1 MESSLQYP
9 ALLVT
14 EPANMRY
21 FHRLPFGA
29 GAIYLSGAR
38 RVFLSWAGRE
48 APMPAGVELRLIER
62 KDLGREAKGLMA
74 GDAAPYLAVEKS
86 VPLAIY
92 SQLLDAIPDV
102 RAVDGDP
109 VRDLREI
116 KSAWE
121 LEQIRS
127 ACEITDFA
135 FGKALEIIRPGA
147 SELEIAAWLEYQM
160 RLGGAEGSNKT
171 IVAAGKNG
179 AVPHHWP
186 TGYLVQKGDFVTM
199 DFGCT
204 VNGYHSDLTRT
215 VVVGAPTAKQKK
227 IYETVLASQ
236 LAGLDAVKEGE
247 EGSRIDGI
255 SRGIIDGT
263 EFEGSFIHGLGHGI
277 GLDIHEG
284 TGLGKEERRRLKAG
298 MVVSVEPGIYLEG
311 YGGVRI
317 EDIALVEKDRARPLE
332 LSPKQL
338 IAL

>member
-1 MESSLQYP
+1 
-9 ALLVT
+9 
-14 EPANMRY
+14 MRY
-21 FHRLPFGA
+21 FHRLPFAA
-29 GAIYLSGAR
+29 GAVYLSGAR
-38 RVFLSWAGRE
+38 RVFLSWGGRE
-48 APMPAGVELRLIER
+48 VPLPAGVELRLIGREA
-62 KDLGREAKGLMA
+62 LGREAKSLMA

-86 VPLAIY
+86 VPLAVY
-92 SQLLDAIPDV
+92 SRILEAIPGV
-102 RAVDGDP
+102 RVADGDS
-109 VRDLREI
+109 VRELRET

-121 LEQIRS
+121 LEQIQA

-135 FGKALEIIRPGA
+135 FGKALEIIRPGI

-160 RLGGAEGSNKT
+160 RLGGAEESNKT

-186 TGYLVQKGDFVTM
+186 TGCLVQKGDFVTM

-215 VVVGAPTAKQKK
+215 VVVGAPSGKQKR
-227 IYETVLASQ
+227 IYETVLAAQ
-236 LAGLDAVKEGE
+236 LAGLDAIKEGE
-247 EGSRIDGI
+247 EGSRIDGV
-255 SRGIIDGT
+255 SRGIIDGAEFEGT
-263 EFEGSFIHGLGHGI
+263 EFKGSFIHGLGHGI
-277 GLDIHEG
+277 GLEIHEG
-284 TGLGKEERRRLKAG
+284 TGLGRDERRKLKAG

-317 EDIALVEKDRARPLE
+317 EDIALVGKDGARPLE